1 MEGTRPGNKEAN
13 PMHAREDFAHAEA
26 VRGIL
31 RAHGVEPNE
40 PRGGGLPRR
49 SCLLWGRGPA
59 AKGMEES
66 LRIPRPQIG
75 GC

>member
-1 MEGTRPGNKEAN
+1 MDGTRPGNKEAN
-13 PMHAREDFAHAEA
+13 PMHARTDYAHAEA
-26 VRGIL
+26 VRRIL
-31 RAHGVEPNE
+31 RANGVEPNE

-49 SCLLWGRGPA
+49 GCPLWGGGPA

>member
-1 MEGTRPGNKEAN
+1 MDGTRPGNKEAN
-13 PMHAREDFAHAEA
+13 PMHARTDYAHAEA
-26 VRGIL
+26 VRRIL

-49 SCLLWGRGPA
+49 GHTLWGGVA
-59 AKGMEES
+59 AVNGVEES

>member
-1 MEGTRPGNKEAN
+1 
-13 PMHAREDFAHAEA
+13 MHAREDYAHAEA
-26 VRGIL
+26 VRRIL
-31 RAHGVEPNE
+31 RAHVDLLDE

-49 SCLLWGRGPA
+49 GCPLWGRGPA
-59 AKGMEES
+59 VKGMEDN

>member
-1 MEGTRPGNKEAN
+1 
-13 PMHAREDFAHAEA
+13 MHARTDYAHGEA
-26 VRGIL
+26 VRRIL
-31 RAHGVEPNE
+31 RAHGVEPDE

-49 SCLLWGRGPA
+49 SCPLGGRGPA
-59 AKGMEES
+59 VMGMEES

>member
-1 MEGTRPGNKEAN
+1 
-13 PMHAREDFAHAEA
+13 MHARTDYAHAEA
-26 VRGIL
+26 VRRIL
-31 RAHGVEPNE
+31 RAHVDLIE

-49 SCLLWGRGPA
+49 GCPLLGRGPA
-59 AKGMEES
+59 VEGMEDN

>member
-1 MEGTRPGNKEAN
+1 MEGTRSGNKEAN
-13 PMHAREDFAHAEA
+13 PVHARTDYAHAEA
-26 VRGIL
+26 VRRIL

-49 SCLLWGRGPA
+49 SRPLWGRGPA
-59 AKGMEES
+59 VTGMEES

>member
-1 MEGTRPGNKEAN
+1 
-13 PMHAREDFAHAEA
+13 MHARTDYAHAEA
-26 VRGIL
+26 VRRIL

-40 PRGGGLPRR
+40 PRGGGLSRR
-49 SCLLWGRGPA
+49 SCPPWGRGPA
-59 AKGMEES
+59 VKGIEDS